1 VRKDPG
7 NFPQPLEGNFTAAVQ
22 KNLPVPIIRITVSGL
37 SFSIKSIQLTTV
49 SIHQDSWCFYD

>member
-1 VRKDPG
+1 VWKDPG

-37 SFSIKSIQLTTV
+37 SLSIKSIRLTTV
-49 SIHQDSWCFYD
+49 SRYQDSWGFYD